1 VGGVGWGEIVD
12 TLVVTAAI
20 VVIDEGGD
28 LGFEIA
34 REEVVL
40 QQMRFLRVW
49 CQRSIRGGRCVNFLY
64 RGRYPVSNDA
74 RKARWRPA

>member
-1 VGGVGWGEIVD
+1 MGGVGWGEIVD

-40 QQMRFLRVW
+40 QQDAVLEGLVPALHPGRTLRQFSL
-49 CQRSIRGGRCVNFLY
+49 QRPIPGL
-64 RGRYPVSNDA
+64 
-74 RKARWRPA
+74 K